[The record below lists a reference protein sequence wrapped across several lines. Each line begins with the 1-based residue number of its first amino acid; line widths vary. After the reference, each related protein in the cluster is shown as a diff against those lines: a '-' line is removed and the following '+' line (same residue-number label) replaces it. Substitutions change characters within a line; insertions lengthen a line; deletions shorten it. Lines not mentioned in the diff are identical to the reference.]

1 MKYPVYIHSEEGIE
15 GYGVVV
21 PDLLGCVSHGD
32 DVEDAFRMACEAV
45 QLHVEEMV
53 EDGDD
58 LPASRD
64 IEEIVEKY
72 DRNGDG
78 YIDFSE
84 FSELIRR
91 LSSEA
96 SQAAPEGSIDRM
108 DTG

>member
-64 IEEIVEKY
+64 IEEIVEKDDLADY
-72 DRNGDG
+72 QSGQG
-78 YIDFSE
+78 FWAFVTVQIPM
-84 FSELIRR
+84 
-91 LSSEA
+91 
-96 SQAAPEGSIDRM
+96 QAAA
-108 DTG
+108 